1 MKLQDKVA
9 FITGGSRGIG
19 AAIAKRFGRDGATV
33 VLTYKSSADR
43 AAAVVETIKSAGG
56 RALAIEADSADEALL
71 RGAVRKAALTF
82 EKIDI
87 LVNNAMFGTAGPI
100 ESITSADLE
109 SAFAVGLRGVFAA
122 TQEALLHMSRGGR
135 IIMIGSTIGDIANF
149 EGMSVYAMM
158 KGGMASFSRALARD
172 LGTRGITSNAI
183 LPGPIDTAANPAD
196 GDMAKFV
203 LPLVASKRY
212 GHVDEVAALAAHIAS
227 PEADFINGA
236 LLKIDGGLTA

>member
-1 MKLQDKVA
+1 MRLHDKVA

-19 AAIAKRFGRDGATV
+19 AAIARRFGREGATV
-33 VLTYKSSADR
+33 VFTYKSSADE
-43 AAAVVETIKSAGG
+43 AAAVVETIKLMGG
-56 RALAIEADSADEALL
+56 KALAIQVDSADEALV
-71 RGAVRKAALTF
+71 RGAVRKAAETF
-82 EKIDI
+82 DKVDI
-87 LVNNAMFGTAGPI
+87 LVNNAMLGTAGRI
-100 ESITSADLE
+100 ENISSADLE
-109 SAFAVGLRGVFAA
+109 LAFAVGLRGVFAA
-122 TQEALLHMSRGGR
+122 TQEALLHMGRGGR
-135 IIMIGSTIGDIANF
+135 IIMIGSTIGDVANF
-149 EGMSVYAMM
+149 EGVSVYAMM

-183 LPGPIDTAANPAD
+183 LPGPIDTDANPAA

-212 GHVDEVAALAAHIAS
+212 GHVDEVAGLAAHIAS